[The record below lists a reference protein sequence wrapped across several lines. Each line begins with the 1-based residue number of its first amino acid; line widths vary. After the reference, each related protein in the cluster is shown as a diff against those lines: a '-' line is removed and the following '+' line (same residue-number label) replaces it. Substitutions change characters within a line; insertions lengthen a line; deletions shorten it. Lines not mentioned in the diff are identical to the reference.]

1 MYDFVQPG
9 VGHLNGLERR
19 REEVGRGCGV
29 EEEDLRCC
37 GPFEEEEDGPAVI
50 EDDVEACD
58 CAGPVEPDA
67 KAEEG
72 DPERECA
79 GVVRAVAGSVFDPP

>member
-1 MYDFVQPG
+1 M
-9 VGHLNGLERR
+9 
-19 REEVGRGCGV
+19 GRGCGV
-29 EEEDLRCC
+29 EEDDLRCC

-79 GVVRAVAGSVFDPP
+79 GVVRAVAGSVFDPPFGIIPFAFVPAGALLKSNPG